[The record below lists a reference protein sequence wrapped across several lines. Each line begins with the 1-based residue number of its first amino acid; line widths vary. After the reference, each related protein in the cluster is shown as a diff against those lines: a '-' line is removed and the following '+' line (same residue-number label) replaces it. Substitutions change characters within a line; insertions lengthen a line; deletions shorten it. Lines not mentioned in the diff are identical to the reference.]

1 MAGMG
6 IAGSAHTPSRAPK
19 AMQHTAKPAR
29 AHAAI
34 ALWAAPM
41 KRTTGQDRSIT
52 RHWRPATQAVRGGTW
67 RSEMGET
74 SEALFLTS
82 GYSYD
87 DAATVAARFAGE
99 EEGMTYSRLQNPTVQ
114 MLEER
119 IALLEGAQACRAQ
132 ASGMAAMT
140 TALLC
145 QLSAGDHIVAAKAAF
160 GSCRWLVD
168 NLLPR
173 FGISGTTIDAGD
185 NAAWEAAIRPNTKVF
200 FFESPA
206 NPTMDVVDMEAI
218 CTVARKHGIVTVVDN
233 AFATSALQKPMEFG
247 ADVVAYSA
255 TKMMDGQGRVLAGA
269 VCGSTEFIDGVLL
282 PFQRNTGPNI
292 APFNAWVVLK
302 GLETLDLRIFRQS
315 ENALKVATFL
325 ETRVPRVLYP
335 YLPSHPQHALAKKQM
350 KAGGSILSIELDG
363 GRAEAHALLDALEL
377 IDISNNIGDS
387 RSLMCHPASS
397 THHGVGAETRADM
410 GVGENMLRLNVG
422 LEDPQ
427 DVIDDLDQALRKVGL

>member
-1 MAGMG
+1 
-6 IAGSAHTPSRAPK
+6 
-19 AMQHTAKPAR
+19 
-29 AHAAI
+29 
-34 ALWAAPM
+34 M

-82 GYSYD
+82 GYAYD
-87 DAATVAARFAGE
+87 NAATVAARFAGE
-99 EEGMTYSRLQNPTVQ
+99 EDGMTYSRLQNPTVQ

-119 IALLEGAQACRAQ
+119 IALLEGAEACRAQ

-145 QLSAGDHIVAAKAAF
+145 QLSAGDHVVAAKAAF

-168 NLLPR
+168 HLLPR
-173 FGISGTTIDAGD
+173 FGITGTTIDAND

-206 NPTMDVVDMEAI
+206 NPTMDVVDLEFI
-218 CTVARKHGIVTVVDN
+218 CSLARQHGIVTVVDN
-233 AFATSALQKPMEFG
+233 AFATSALQKPMAFG

-269 VCGSTEFIDGVLL
+269 VCGSDDFINNTLL

-315 ENALKVATFL
+315 ENALQVATFL
-325 ETRVPRVLYP
+325 EGRVPRVRYP
-335 YLPSHPQHALAKKQM
+335 FLASHPQHALAIKQM
-350 KAGGSILSIELDG
+350 KAGGSILSLELDG
-363 GRAEAHALLDALEL
+363 GRAEAHGLLDALQL

-397 THHGVGAETRADM
+397 THHGVGPDTRADM

-427 DVIDDLDQALRKVGL
+427 DVIDDLDQALRAIGL

>member
-1 MAGMG
+1 
-6 IAGSAHTPSRAPK
+6 
-19 AMQHTAKPAR
+19 
-29 AHAAI
+29 
-34 ALWAAPM
+34 M
-41 KRTTGQDRSIT
+41 KRTTGQNRSIT

-82 GYSYD
+82 GYAYD

-99 EEGMTYSRLQNPTVQ
+99 DDGMTYSRLQNPTVQ

-119 IALLEGAQACRAQ
+119 IALMEGAEACRTQ

-145 QLSAGDHIVAAKAAF
+145 QLSAGDHVVAARAAF

-173 FGISGTTIDAGD
+173 FGITGTTIDARD

-206 NPTMDVVDMEAI
+206 NPTMDVVDLEFI
-218 CTVARKHGIVTVVDN
+218 CTLARQHGIVTVVDN
-233 AFATSALQKPMEFG
+233 AFATSALQKPMQFG

-269 VCGSTEFIDGVLL
+269 VCGSGAFINDVLL

-302 GLETLDLRIFRQS
+302 GLETLDLRIMRQS

-325 ETRVPRVLYP
+325 EGRVPRVLYP
-335 YLPSHPQHALAKKQM
+335 YLPSHPQHALAIKQM
-350 KAGGSILSIELDG
+350 RAGGSILSLELAG
-363 GRAEAHALLDALEL
+363 GRAEAHGLLDALEL

-397 THHGVGAETRADM
+397 THHGVGAATRADM

-422 LEDPQ
+422 LEDAQ
-427 DVIDDLDQALRKVGL
+427 DVIDDLDQALGKIGL